1 MSVHVDIAKTV
12 TKLNAVKIRSYTKQY
27 GTFWTFNSDRS
38 RSKACCF
45 APLKDL
51 KSKVYHTLWYMLVF
65 YLISSCKGMKI
76 SFFKSVFIFCFFTE
90 IAPKCGDV
98 FDIYSSFFYHR
109 VLWHWHGLQRMK
121 RLLYIC
127 MYIYIHLYCYNV
139 EEMLLFHKYSCFFW

>member
-1 MSVHVDIAKTV
+1 MLS
-12 TKLNAVKIRSYTKQY
+12 KLDHILNNMELFELLTLIEADRRLAALHLL
-27 GTFWTFNSDRS
+27 WTLR
-38 RSKACCF
+38 
-45 APLKDL
+45 
-51 KSKVYHTLWYMLVF
+51 SKVYHTLWYMLVF

-76 SFFKSVFIFCFFTE
+76 SFFKSVFIFCFFFTE

-121 RLLYIC
+121 RLFYIC